1 MPKHNRSKIKW
12 EMSQRIRSPAP
23 SPMIQADEE
32 MSPFSASEEQE
43 VEDSVNSASGTPK
56 DYSQLG
62 QVEAISVDRAN
73 TVIHIPLVHP
83 SLSQPM
89 QFLRMRESGRRHG
102 QPQRSNTV
110 DMERKAPVA
119 ILSLLS
125 STVPFPPNLTR
136 SLSMLSPRLATS
148 FAIAQQ
154 LSSIHVKSITIRHRR
169 NASGHN
175 VGNAPLTIEPTSLE
189 DVVNAEL
196 EESPGSVS
204 SSIISP
210 SDYSGRSRH
219 SPAGSIVGT
228 PGWDPATHGWITS
241 KSVAGTSAT
250 TGTEAVDIYF
260 DAKKR
265 SAQQSGSQ
273 RERVCAC
280 YSCEVIVQA
289 AAVVRQQAE
298 RTQGLATRQRVYKDS
313 AERTESQQIGQR

>member
-1 MPKHNRSKIKW
+1 
-12 EMSQRIRSPAP
+12 
-23 SPMIQADEE
+23 MIQADEE